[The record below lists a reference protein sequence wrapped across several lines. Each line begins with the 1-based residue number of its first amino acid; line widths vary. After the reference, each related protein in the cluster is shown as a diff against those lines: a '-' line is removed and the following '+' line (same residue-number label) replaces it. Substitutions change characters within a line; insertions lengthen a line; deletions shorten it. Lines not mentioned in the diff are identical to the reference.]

1 MQKNLSKIKI
11 ISMILVLSSIG
22 TVQITV
28 AAQQQKVTALP
39 FIAVKMTQQ
48 ALQNICLSIQI
59 TCRDDALAL
68 WQLKNDRVVY
78 YLIDN
83 TPQMI
88 KLQKSD
94 GQYKVLDHWNFK
106 DYQHSNQAPIHDY
119 DMASEGLSIYPAL
132 YPLNK
137 TEMAIA
143 ILNQYFT
150 GYSGGGAHENNADFV
165 KIEAQGKYQVALKD
179 IPFSYSRMIR
189 ACFSEQEYKTSPHC
203 HDEEWGIL
211 QIEFKDIGQK
221 YYQWTL
227 NFLEYDWSAF
237 EPESHKQVQKSKK
250 VVIPFQQ

>member
-1 MQKNLSKIKI
+1 MQKILAKIKI
-11 ISMILVLSSIG
+11 IQLILMVSSIG
-22 TVQITV
+22 TVQITA

-39 FIAVKMTQQ
+39 LIPVKITQQ
-48 ALQNICLSIQI
+48 ALQNICFSIKI
-59 TCRDDALAL
+59 TCRGDALGL
-68 WQLKNDRVVY
+68 WQLKNDRAVY

-88 KLQKSD
+88 KLQKSN
-94 GQYKVLDHWNFK
+94 GQYKVVDQWNFK
-106 DYQHSNQAPIHDY
+106 DYQHSNQAPVHD
-119 DMASEGLSIYPAL
+119 DLAPEGLSIYPAL

-137 TEMAIA
+137 TERAIA

-150 GYSGGGAHENNADFV
+150 GYSGGGAHENVADFV
-165 KIEAQGKYQVALKD
+165 RLEAKGKYQVALKD

-189 ACFSEQEYKTSPHC
+189 ACFTEQEYKTSPHC

-227 NFLEYDWSAF
+227 NFLDYEWAAF
-237 EPESHKQVQKSKK
+237 ELESRKQVQKSKK